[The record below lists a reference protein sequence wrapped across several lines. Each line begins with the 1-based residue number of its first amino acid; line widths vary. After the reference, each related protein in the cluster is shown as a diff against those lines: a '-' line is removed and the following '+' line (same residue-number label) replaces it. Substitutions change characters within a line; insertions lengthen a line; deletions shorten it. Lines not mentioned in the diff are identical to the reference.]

1 VRETRDTKTDTE
13 ASQGSVVLP
22 TSPGLL
28 DLGDRVSFLGVE
40 VSKGRGGPRTPNA
53 ERFKD
58 DVLTEW
64 DLKLMQKLAV
74 GLELNQAILLG
85 GGSGIGKSS
94 TVDRMCGYLNREVYY
109 ANCAEYDI
117 DTLIGSRTIGA
128 DGSVVWRDGIVTQ
141 WLRNGGVLFLD
152 EYNFMR
158 GEVRGRLHEVLD
170 SVLRG
175 TGTVSLTENYG
186 ELIGIHPDCRLIAA
200 QNDPGGEN
208 SDRQKL
214 DAPQLTR
221 FVYIKEVDV
230 LPKDVKLARALG
242 SIGEDNVVHLSSEDY
257 LKTSRGQSTLSE
269 IPGIKDLIHRYV
281 EFADKVEE
289 LVKTR
294 QAGKGAP
301 QPVYFASERDR
312 KRVFSFVEKFYD
324 GDPNGT
330 FQKALRYYYQERFS
344 LSTDRE
350 KLEELI
356 KLVETDLSALPS
368 KRKGLDPKVAKAAGV
383 TGEVSLKAVQKVM
396 GKNFLGAEAWESGF
410 GVKVGKVPPIP
421 KWINKKLLE
430 EESQLHPGQQ
440 VKDTHI
446 LMLVPKT
453 VSGKAYSAVKLGELC
468 AKAKGSGDRLIYD
481 GADWANAW
489 KGESW
494 AKESSSESE
503 WVLIP
508 KSDPDRNKVA
518 EGKHF
523 RSKTIAEQAKVLKHY
538 EADYREAKALEV
550 MTAALLND
558 VVNGEPRML
567 APEGGNW
574 NYLRCVEE
582 NASGGRVVVGG
593 FSANGLRVDVG
604 DGDGGDV
611 IVGGALAGKSRS

>member
-1 VRETRDTKTDTE
+1 MSKLETVPDKS
-13 ASQGSVVLP
+13 APSPLQLP

-269 IPGIKDLIHRYV
+269 IPGIKDLITRYV

-396 GKNFLGAEAWESGF
+396 GKNFLGAEAWSKGF
-410 GVKVGKVPPIP
+410 GVDVGPVPPIP
-421 KWINKKLLE
+421 KWITKELLE
-430 EESQLHPGQQ
+430 EDCQLHPGQQ

-453 VSGKAYSAVKLGELC
+453 VAGEAYSAVKLGELC
-468 AKAKGSGDRLIYD
+468 AKAKGSGDLICN
-481 GADWANAW
+481 GSNKW
-489 KGESW
+489 KEQPW
-494 AKESSSESE
+494 AKTPQLESE

-508 KSDPDRNKVA
+508 KSDPDPDKVSKD
-518 EGKHF
+518 KHF
-523 RSKTIAEQAKVLKHY
+523 RSKTTAQQAEVHQHYAK
-538 EADYREAKALEV
+538 DYREAEALEV

-558 VVNGEPRML
+558 VVHGKPRML
-567 APEGGNW
+567 APEGDNW
-574 NYLRCVEE
+574 NLLRCVEQ
-582 NASGGRVVVGG
+582 NTSGGRVVVGR
-593 FSANGLRVDVG
+593 FRADGLWVYVAHDAYG
-604 DGDGGDV
+604 YAH
-611 IVGGALAGKSRS
+611 VGGALARKS